1 MPDRSP
7 MHAEPPPRLGQ
18 ILDRLDEI
26 RRELDREDLDLEAQ
40 LALYREGCGHVLRA
54 KQILNQ
60 VRSEVDLLMSEA
72 DAAEVR
78 GAEP

>member
-1 MPDRSP
+1 MPNP
-7 MHAEPPPRLGQ
+7 APHTGPPPRLGQ

-40 LALYREGCGHVLRA
+40 LALYREGCGHVLQA

-72 DAAEVR
+72 DAVEVR
-78 GAEP
+78 GGDG

>member
-1 MPDRSP
+1 MPNP
-7 MHAEPPPRLGQ
+7 ATQAGPPLRLGQ

-40 LALYREGCGHVLRA
+40 LALYREGCGHVLQA

-72 DAAEVR
+72 DAVEVR
-78 GAEP
+78 GGDG